1 MTRQRTRKAQA
12 AVRVRGLV
20 AAIALAAMA
29 MHMVAGAAAHHSHD
43 DEEEEEACSL
53 CAAFSSED
61 DAVQPCAARRLAV
74 RRAEPG
80 LGALPAPL
88 AARKQLPYLPR
99 GPPTLC
105 R

>member
-1 MTRQRTRKAQA
+1 
-12 AVRVRGLV
+12 
-20 AAIALAAMA
+20 MA

-61 DAVQPCAARRLAV
+61 DAVQPYAARRQPV
-74 RRAEPG
+74 RRAEPS
-80 LGALPAPL
+80 LGTLPAPL